1 MARLAPLFLLLFMAG
16 LLSACGRAEHDAM
29 VATAA
34 PEATEAAA
42 EILREGGTAAD
53 AMVAAQAVLGLVEP
67 QSSGLGGGAFALY
80 FDMDSGLEAWDGRE
94 TAPRAAGP
102 KLFLGADG
110 APMPFE
116 TASVGGRPVG
126 VPGAVALLWAIHE
139 KHGRLPWS
147 RLFNTAIR
155 LAEEGFTVS
164 PRLAA
169 AIADAPELAA
179 DDAAASLYLREEGG
193 KRVPL
198 PAGQVIRN
206 PAYAE
211 TLRAIA
217 TGGPNAFYDGDI
229 ALAIIAAV
237 NAHAS
242 NPGEMTAADLAGYR
256 AIERKP
262 LCRPYH
268 AYRVCGMP
276 PPTSG
281 GLTSLM
287 ILGILQHYR
296 MPDLRPRSPTAVHLL
311 AEASRL
317 AFADRDLYMADP
329 DFVPVPGEGLLDRG
343 YLLSR
348 ARLIDPGRDHGK
360 AAPGDPA
367 GVQGLPRAASAP
379 QPEYGTS
386 HFSIVDGD
394 GNAVSL
400 TTSVEQS
407 FGARIMAAG
416 FILNNELTDFSFL
429 PEKDGKPVA
438 NRVEGGKRPRS
449 SMSPTI
455 VFDPSGDLF
464 AVVGSPGGSRIIGYV
479 TGTLLGLLDW
489 KLDMQSA
496 IDLPH
501 VLNRNGATELE
512 QGTALE
518 TLAPRLEAMGHKIEL
533 KDMPSGLQGIRLLD
547 GVPDGGADRRREGT
561 VIRIPTEK

>member
-1 MARLAPLFLLLFMAG
+1 
-16 LLSACGRAEHDAM
+16 M
-29 VATAA
+29 VATAS

-42 EILREGGTAAD
+42 QVLRDGGTAAD

-80 FDMDSGLEAWDGRE
+80 WDGEEEALQAWDGRE

-102 KLFLGADG
+102 DLFLGPDG

-116 TASVGGRPVG
+116 IASVGGRPVG
-126 VPGAVALLWAIHE
+126 VPGAVALLWSIHE
-139 KHGRLPWS
+139 KRGRLPWS
-147 RLFNTAIR
+147 RLFASAIK

-169 AIADAPELAA
+169 AIADAPELAQ
-179 DDAAASLYLREEGG
+179 DGMAASLYFTGEGAS
-193 KRVPL
+193 RQPVA
-198 PAGQVIRN
+198 AGQVIRN
-206 PAYAE
+206 PAYAA

-217 TGGPNAFYDGDI
+217 TRGPDAFYRGDV
-229 ALAIIAAV
+229 ALAILAAV
-237 NAHAS
+237 NGHPS
-242 NPGEMTAADLAGYR
+242 NPGEMTVEDLAGYR
-256 AIERKP
+256 AVAREP
-262 LCRPYH
+262 LCQAHH

-287 ILGILQHYR
+287 ILGMLKNYR
-296 MPDLRPRSPTAVHLL
+296 MRDLRPLSITSLHLL

-329 DFVPVPGEGLLDRG
+329 DFVPVPADALLDRD
-343 YLLSR
+343 YLRSR
-348 ARLIDPGRDHGK
+348 AALMDPGRDMGQ
-360 AAPGDPA
+360 ALPGDPLGEPA
-367 GVQGLPRAASAP
+367 ARRAASAP
-379 QPEYGTS
+379 QPEFGTS

-394 GNAVSL
+394 GDAVSM

-407 FGARIMAAG
+407 FGARIMAGG
-416 FILNNELTDFSFL
+416 FILNNQLTDFSFL

-449 SMSPTI
+449 SMSPT
-455 VFDPSGDLF
+455 VVLDPSGDLF

-479 TGTLLGLLDW
+479 TETLVGLLDW
-489 KLDMQSA
+489 KLDMQAA

-501 VLNRNGATELE
+501 VLNRNGATEIERGTELE
-512 QGTALE
+512 ALV
-518 TLAPRLEAMGHKIEL
+518 PRLEAMGHEVKVR
-533 KDMPSGLQGIRLLD
+533 DMPSGLQGIRIVD

-561 VIRIPTEK
+561 VIRIPAE